1 MTFRLT
7 KIDELTI
14 GQHYHLDANDS
25 CYFFGEYTARKGFG
39 FSETN
44 QLIHNFKKSVE
55 KCGSY
60 EYRYKGQAINEI
72 ARMLTG
78 ITNLQDLTFV
88 PIPPSKCH
96 EDPLY
101 DGRMVEV
108 LENGKKINADVDYR
122 ELVRQRE
129 SRAASHNSEVRQ
141 TPEEIASN
149 YIFEHSEA
157 QNLRKTI
164 VIFDDVLTA
173 GSHYK
178 AMKTVIKTHLPESVI
193 VGLFVARTARE
204 AETDWF
210 ENLDENA
217 EF

>member
-14 GQHYHLDANDS
+14 DQHYHLDASDT
-25 CYFFGEYTARKGFG
+25 CFFFGEYTARKGFG

-44 QLIHNFKKSVE
+44 QLIHNLKKSVE
-55 KCGSY
+55 KRGSY
-60 EYRYKGQAINEI
+60 EYRYKGKAINKI
-72 ARMLTG
+72 AQMLVG
-78 ITNLQDLTFV
+78 ITNLKDLTFV

-101 DGRMVEV
+101 DGRMIEV
-108 LENGKKINADVDYR
+108 LESAKRINADIDYR

-149 YIFEHSEA
+149 YIFERSQA
-157 QNLRKTI
+157 QSLRKMI

-178 AMKTVIKTHLPESVI
+178 AMKAVIRTHLPESVI

-204 AETDWF
+204 AEIDWF
-210 ENLDENA
+210 EDLDESD

>member
-1 MTFRLT
+1 MPLRITPSVA
-7 KIDELTI
+7 EQE
-14 GQHYHLDANDS
+14 GQQTETEATGAPQKHHYTL
-25 CYFFGEYTARKGFG
+25 
-39 FSETN
+39 N
-44 QLIHNFKKSVE
+44 QQV
-55 KCGSY
+55 GS
-60 EYRYKGQAINEI
+60 I
-72 ARMLTG
+72 T
-78 ITNLQDLTFV
+78 TNLKDLTFV

-101 DGRMVEV
+101 DGRMIEV
-108 LENGKKINADVDYR
+108 LESAKRINADIDYR

-149 YIFEHSEA
+149 YIFERSQA
-157 QNLRKTI
+157 QSLRKMI

-178 AMKTVIKTHLPESVI
+178 AMKAVIRTHLPESVI

-204 AETDWF
+204 AEIDWF
-210 ENLDENA
+210 EDLDESD